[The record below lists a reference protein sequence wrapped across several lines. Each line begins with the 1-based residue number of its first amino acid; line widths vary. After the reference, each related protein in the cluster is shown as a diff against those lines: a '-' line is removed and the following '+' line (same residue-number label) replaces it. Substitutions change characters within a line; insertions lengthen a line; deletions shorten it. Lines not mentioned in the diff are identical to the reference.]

1 MKLFIGCSSSNEID
15 KKYLES
21 CKSLLE
27 ELLKNN
33 DLVYGAYNN
42 GVMGIAY
49 DIAIKNHR
57 TIYAI
62 TTEVYKH
69 ELDDIQAEYKIVT
82 PNIYTRS
89 ESLIKN
95 SDIVIILPGGIGT
108 ITELISSIETM
119 RNNEFNKPIIIYNVD
134 GFYDEFIRF
143 MDVVY
148 KEKFSS
154 VEVKKFYRIF
164 DDQKDIIEY
173 IMEERIKKIEERNKR
188 EEEDKAWETS
198 WIRRCCIAILT
209 YIVVVLY
216 TYTISKINNIF
227 FSSLVPVIGFLLSTV
242 SLNGIR
248 KIWSKKYNR

>member
-164 DDQKDIIEY
+164 NDQKDIIEY
-173 IMEERIKKIEERNKR
+173 IKEIE
-188 EEEDKAWETS
+188 
-198 WIRRCCIAILT
+198 I
-209 YIVVVLY
+209 
-216 TYTISKINNIF
+216 
-227 FSSLVPVIGFLLSTV
+227 
-242 SLNGIR
+242 
-248 KIWSKKYNR
+248 